1 MILAVE
7 WVFLISTSYIF
18 SGQIAYLA
26 ISVGWNYVGMQW
38 GDRAIMIG
46 SATGTAV
53 AMNLIEILPKFLS
66 WLFIASED
74 IGGNFSNFSIIFY

>member
-1 MILAVE
+1 MKTFSPGFNKASADDG
-7 WVFLISTSYIF
+7 ISDGGRIYDF
-18 SGQIAYLA
+18 DGMGFEKAGQIAYLA

-66 WLFIASED
+66 
-74 IGGNFSNFSIIFY
+74 